1 MNTSGQRPIL
11 IVDDN
16 SLDVE
21 LALRA
26 LKMRNK
32 QLPVEIARDGEEA
45 LSFIPRWDAGE
56 APPAV
61 ILLDVNM
68 PRINGHEVLQELK
81 THPIYRRIPVVM
93 LTTSDEQ
100 RDLEDAYSRGANSYV
115 VKPVDFDRFLDV
127 ASQIESYWIGVNAQ
141 TA

>member
-32 QLPVEIARDGEEA
+32 QLPVEVARDGEEA

-56 APPAV
+56 TPPAV

-68 PRINGHEVLQELK
+68 PRMNGHEVLHELK
-81 THPIYRRIPVVM
+81 THPVYRRIPVVM